1 MFKVKRFSVLFYIMY
16 YSPSEMIDGIV
27 EIAFGSLPV
36 FVKLIFGIIGMR
48 SKYWRMFLVVAGSG
62 LTGSLTI
69 LGVNIM

>member
-1 MFKVKRFSVLFYIMY
+1 MK
-16 YSPSEMIDGIV
+16 
-27 EIAFGSLPV
+27 IAFGSRPM
-36 FVKLIFGIIGMR
+36 FVELVSGIISMR